1 MTALFA
7 AMPPELDRE
16 VLTAAT
22 KRGFVAALRILKDR
36 DEAEEACQE
45 AAARAW
51 AARGRYDPAR
61 PFYAWYHRILKNL
74 CFDRL
79 KSRKRQVADTDVA
92 SRLSTTAASQESGL
106 LAQERFRRVHDAIE
120 ALPEELRAVIEL
132 RHFEDA
138 SYAEMADILEIPIGT
153 VMSRLYRARKTM
165 RARLEEKEASK

>member
-1 MTALFA
+1 MTSVPALA
-7 AMPPELDRE
+7 TAMAEGLDRD

-22 KRGFVAALRILKDR
+22 RRGFVAALRILKNR

-51 AARGRYDPAR
+51 AARDRYDPSR

-74 CFDRL
+74 CLDRL
-79 KSRKRQVADTDVA
+79 A
-92 SRLSTTAASQESGL
+92 SRNNKPADPEAAEQLPSEATQESSM
-106 LAQERFRRVHDAIE
+106 LAAEDERRVHAAIE
-120 ALPEELRAVIEL
+120 ALPEDLRAVIEL

-153 VMSRLYRARKTM
+153 VMSRLYRARKT
-165 RARLEEKEASK
+165 LKEALS